1 MLVEQNALRDRK
13 RWRIEQIDELDDGE
27 LDEQKCAQKIWILP
41 GPTKK

>member
-27 LDEQKCAQKIWILP
+27 LDE
-41 GPTKK
+41 